1 MSKIIITI
9 PIDLK
14 IGEIFREQR
23 SRLNLKNT
31 DIFLPFF
38 SNPDFTFLV
47 DNLSLVGSSSFLRTE
62 GEQQTTISVSVDSS
76 VTSKFLSD
84 VSSLTEMT
92 YLGST
97 NPRKQLT
104 SWARLCVLMFITS
117 DFTCA
122 AKLPVS
128 NACSVF
134 WPMVDAISSM
144 LADISS
150 IDEAWLKVPSEMV

>member
-23 SRLNLKNT
+23 SRLNLKNI

-104 SWARLCVLMFITS
+104 SWARLCVLMFIKKSRDSINVDYEGS
-117 DFTCA
+117 DI
-122 AKLPVS
+122 PIE
-128 NACSVF
+128 NATNYL
-134 WPMVDAISSM
+134 IGYN
-144 LADISS
+144 
-150 IDEAWLKVPSEMV
+150 KVYGIF